1 MFSERSRIRFFIYL
15 SIVLGVIISGRLFF
29 LQVVKG
35 DFFAEIAGSQ
45 AESEYAAFKGRG
57 TIYDRN
63 GKPLAVNKKVASLY
77 VFASN
82 LKNRRDFINR
92 LNKAGVKLSKTTRTR
107 LLKNE
112 GFVWVERNV
121 SIGLARK
128 VKQTVPEIE
137 YTLNENRFYPERH
150 LAASIIG
157 FTGVDN
163 QGLWGLENRYDDVLK
178 GEKINLVT
186 LKDNKGHLI
195 LFEDNK
201 AKTHAESALYV
212 TIDTYLQGTA
222 EYLLRK
228 GVEEFNAE
236 RGIAVGI
243 DIKTGG
249 IVFAASSDNYDP
261 NNYSRYSDKTW
272 KNDVTTFLFEPGSIY
287 KPVAFSY
294 LLEKQGL
301 DLQKMINCENG
312 HFRIHGHTVS
322 DVKPMGMATAREVL
336 VKSSNIGMIKLTD
349 KVDRKDFYEY
359 MRNSG
364 FGQKTGIS
372 GISEEDGLLRSYKQ
386 WSGLSRP
393 SLSMGQEILVTPLQM
408 ARFYAAVAN
417 GGFLVTPSIVG
428 KVEKNGRSE
437 SPEPQKTPIM
447 SETTANTLRA
457 LLTDVVKE
465 GTGQKAKSDFV
476 EIAGKTGTGQKFDKA
491 SGAYS
496 SREYVASFAGF
507 YPAQNPGVAMVV
519 VYDSPKLSI
528 YGGSTAAITFKR
540 LAELTSL
547 YLGLQRKDVDES
559 I

>member
-1 MFSERSRIRFFIYL
+1 MFSEKSRIRFFIYL

-45 AESEYAAFKGRG
+45 AESEYAAYKGRG
-57 TIYDRN
+57 IIYDRN

-82 LKNRRDFINR
+82 LKDRRNFITR
-92 LNKAGVKLSKTTRTR
+92 LNKAGIKISKTTRAR
-107 LLKNE
+107 ILKNE

-121 SIGLARK
+121 NIASARRIK
-128 VKQTVPEIE
+128 ELVPEIE

-163 QGLWGLENRYDDVLK
+163 QGLWGLENRYDNVLK
-178 GEKINLVT
+178 GEKIKLVT
-186 LKDNKGHLI
+186 LKDNKGNLI

-228 GVEEFNAE
+228 GVEEFKAD

-243 DIKTGG
+243 DVKTGD
-249 IVFAASSDNYDP
+249 IIFAASSDNYDP

-272 KNDVTTFLFEPGSIY
+272 KNDVATFLFEPGSIY

-294 LLEKQGL
+294 LLDRHKL
-301 DLQKMINCENG
+301 DLTKQVNCENG
-312 HFRIHGHTVS
+312 HFRMYGHTIK
-322 DVKPMGMATAREVL
+322 DVKPIGVVTANEVL
-336 VKSSNIGMIKLTD
+336 IKSSNIGMIKLTD

-359 MRNSG
+359 MRTAG
-364 FGQKTGIS
+364 FGQKTGIT
-372 GISEEDGLLRSYKQ
+372 GISEEDGLLRSYRQ

-393 SLSMGQEILVTPLQM
+393 SLSIGQEILVTPLQM

-417 GGFLVTPSIVG
+417 GGFLVTPSIVE

-437 SPEPQKTPIM
+437 SPEAQKTPIM
-447 SETTANTLRA
+447 SEATAKTMQA
-457 LLTDVVKE
+457 LLAEVVKE
-465 GTGQKAKSDFV
+465 GTGQKAKSSFV

-491 SGAYS
+491 SGSYS
-496 SREYVASFAGF
+496 SREYTASFAGF

-528 YGGSTAAITFKR
+528 YGGSTAAVTFKR
-540 LAELTSL
+540 MAELTSL